1 VKALVY
7 ALLFLAAG
15 MGLALYAV
23 HDPGHVL
30 IARGPWQIEMSLGAF
45 LLLLA
50 LGFMAFYFLLRAALR
65 LWHGPRDFARWR
77 DSRRR
82 RRARRELEQ
91 GLLDLYRGDGAPAR
105 RQPWG
110 RPGPAASESLIG
122 ALTAAWTAQARGET
136 ESRDR
141 ELARAYAE
149 APESRGVIAL
159 TEARLRMETGE
170 WQTARTLLEELR
182 DSAPYQIDVL
192 RLLARVYEKLE
203 DWPRLIETA
212 NAARRHGA
220 LSAANAHA
228 RLRRAHVERLKQE
241 PALSED
247 AALHAYFREL
257 PRALR
262 RDGEVIAAYA
272 ERAVGH
278 DDQRAVETVL
288 RRAVDAEFEPRL
300 VRLYGLL
307 RTANPVQQLKT
318 AERWAREHPEDP
330 ILLLSLGRISLAN
343 RLWGKARAYLE
354 ASVARNG
361 PPEAHYELGR
371 LLERLGENDT
381 ARALFGNGLIQ
392 AGHGSPLPAPEA
404 AIRRAAS

>member
-1 VKALVY
+1 MKVLVY

-15 MGLALYAV
+15 IGLALYAV
-23 HDPGHVL
+23 YDPGYVL
-30 IARGPWQIEMSLGAF
+30 ISRTPWQIEMSLGAF

-50 LGFMAFYFLLRAALR
+50 LGFIAFYFLLRAALR

-77 DSRRR
+77 DSHRR
-82 RRARRELEQ
+82 RRARRELER

-105 RQPWG
+105 HRPW
-110 RPGPAASESLIG
+110 RRTGPTASEALIG
-122 ALTAAWTAQARGET
+122 RLTAAWTAQARGET
-136 ESRDR
+136 ELRDR
-141 ELARAYAE
+141 ELARGYAE
-149 APESRGVIAL
+149 APESRALIAL
-159 TEARLRMETGE
+159 TEARLRIEAGE
-170 WQTARTLLEELR
+170 WQTARALLEELR

-220 LSAANAHA
+220 LSAENAHML
-228 RLRRAHVERLKQE
+228 LRRAHVERLKRE
-241 PALSED
+241 PSLAED

-262 RDGEVIAAYA
+262 RDGEVIAVYA

-278 DDQRAVETVL
+278 DDQRAVENVL
-288 RRAVDAEFEPRL
+288 RKAVDAEFEPRL

-307 RTANPVQQLKT
+307 RTVNPVQQLKT

-330 ILLLSLGRISLAN
+330 VLLVSLGRISLAN

-354 ASVARNG
+354 ASVARSG
-361 PPEAHYELGR
+361 PPEAYFELGR
-371 LLERLGENDT
+371 LVERLGETET
-381 ARALFGNGLIQ
+381 ARSLFVNGLIQ
-392 AGHGSPLPAPEA
+392 AGHGSPLPPPEA
-404 AIRRAAS
+404 TVRRAAG